1 MIVDRA
7 VYRSGRRLSDVASI
21 ADLASD
27 DRDGAFAWTGLR
39 MPSEAELRSAATDLG
54 WTDLSCGELL
64 EPHERPVLAVDGER
78 IEIVVRTARYQDST
92 DTVQLGE
99 LSVVAGPTAVL
110 TVRFGHA
117 TPLDGLRR
125 RLEADPDWLAVGPM
139 AVLASILGEV
149 IDGYGP
155 TLDGFERD
163 AVEVERDVFS
173 ERPGRPIKRLY
184 HLKRELR
191 SLLLA
196 VGTLPEPLGRL
207 VRHGPGRL
215 PDPVMSSLQ
224 EAAESLDRTLR
235 RAESLS
241 NLLDAALAAMLAQI
255 TVQQNDDMRRISAWV
270 AMAAGPTLIAGVYGM
285 NFETMPELGWRYGYA
300 LVVASMLTLAA
311 VLYRAFRRSD
321 WL

>member
-1 MIVDRA
+1 MIVDGA
-7 VYRSGRRLSDVASI
+7 VYRHGRRLSSPASY
-21 ADLASD
+21 ADLAHD
-27 DRDGAFAWTGLR
+27 EREGAFAWVGLR
-39 MPSEAELRSAATDLG
+39 MPSEVELRAAAASFGWADLG
-54 WTDLSCGELL
+54 CDELL
-64 EPHERPVLAVDGER
+64 VPHERPVLAVDGDR

-99 LSVVAGPTAVL
+99 LSVVAGPTGVL

-125 RLEADPDWLAVGPM
+125 RLEAEPDWLAVGPM

-196 VGTLPEPLGRL
+196 VGTLPEPLARL
-207 VRHGPGRL
+207 VRHGAGRL
-215 PDPVMSSLQ
+215 PDSVVSGLQ

-235 RAESLS
+235 RAASLS

-255 TVQQNDDMRRISAWV
+255 SVQQNDDMRRISAWV

-285 NFETMPELGWRYGYA
+285 NFDTMPELRWRYGYA
-300 LVVASMLTLAA
+300 LVVVAMLALAG